1 MLHCISSKLQEWQNP
16 PVSCPTLLQTQITQA
31 GSISQY
37 VLEPIKILL
46 LLDLVLVIPIVLV
59 LAPSSFSLSP
69 SLLPS
74 LKSFFRPEPSAE
86 EEGVAEEISEKVDK
100 DPASEA
106 SEVEAPEKSVVGE
119 VSEEAVASEVEE
131 GEEEAEEASDKLVT
145 RNEQEEGA
153 APENTSEETLEE
165 KECVKEAAE
174 ESAGAVNNCSDASD
188 VSSNDLSGPEDG
200 ENLILVLILVPESEC
215 TELLEPRLGSRATAI

>member
-1 MLHCISSKLQEWQNP
+1 MSSNLFKSSSFLILSLLSPLSLSLP
-16 PVSCPTLLQTQITQA
+16 P
-31 GSISQY
+31 
-37 VLEPIKILL
+37 
-46 LLDLVLVIPIVLV
+46 
-59 LAPSSFSLSP
+59 SFSLSP
-69 SLLPS
+69 SLLP
-74 LKSFFRPEPSAE
+74 LIEKSFFRPEPSAE
-86 EEGVAEEISEKVDK
+86 EEGVAEEISEKFDK

-106 SEVEAPEKSVVGE
+106 SEVEAAEKSVVGE

-131 GEEEAEEASDKLVT
+131 GEVEAEEAGEKLVT
-145 RNEQEEGA
+145 RNEQEEDA

-165 KECVKEAAE
+165 KECVKEE

-200 ENLILVLILVPESEC
+200 ENLVLVLVLVLVLLPEC